1 LKIAGGVSIEKL
13 KEKLKEIRAFNEKGH
28 SVKLLCGTEVD
39 IGNDGKLD
47 YPDKILSELDL
58 IVAAIHTGFKQDE
71 KTITKRIIT
80 AMQHP
85 IVNMIA
91 HPTGRLFGEREPY
104 AVNME
109 EVLDEAKNTGTC
121 LEINAYPKR
130 LDLND
135 IYVKA
140 AKERGVKLGIGTDT
154 HILDQMEYLDLGLA
168 VARRGWLEKGD
179 LLNTLSYEKLM
190 KVLKGKR

>member
-1 LKIAGGVSIEKL
+1 
-13 KEKLKEIRAFNEKGH
+13 
-28 SVKLLCGTEVD
+28 
-39 IGNDGKLD
+39 
-47 YPDKILSELDL
+47 
-58 IVAAIHTGFKQDE
+58 
-71 KTITKRIIT
+71 
-80 AMQHP
+80 
-85 IVNMIA
+85 MIA